1 MLSAKK
7 QLKAPLL
14 DEAPLSASASASAS
28 GRYAASFSTSKN
40 SSSASDSDSSDND
53 SYPRRTSGF
62 MDGMGFVHCLCFC
75 LVSYC
80 LMHCDCIL
88 DCSSYIH
95 IVLSRRCSL
104 LLMFCVTG
112 NIGFVTMVFFHN
124 ICGIFSIQILWLQCG
139 D

>member
-28 GRYAASFSTSKN
+28 GRSAASFSTSKN

-75 LVSYC
+75 LVSDC
-80 LMHCDCIL
+80 LLLLSLHCDCIL
-88 DCSSYIH
+88 DCSPYIR
-95 IVLSRRCSL
+95 IVLSR
-104 LLMFCVTG
+104 
-112 NIGFVTMVFFHN
+112 
-124 ICGIFSIQILWLQCG
+124 
-139 D
+139 